1 MKNNFIN
8 NESKDGNNVKLLIDE
23 RIRKKEKN
31 TVLKKRRSYK
41 EKIDLLETWNLKNS
55 VDQ

>member
-8 NESKDGNNVKLLIDE
+8 NESKDGNNVKLLIAE

-31 TVLKKRRSYK
+31 TVLKKRRSYI
-41 EKIDLLETWNLKNS
+41 EKIDLLEE
-55 VDQ
+55 D